1 MASSQGCVPSR
12 LTDLHGAAEYLG
24 VSYWTVRDLVSAG
37 EIPTVQPPAPT
48 GRRGQRLR
56 RVLLDIRDLDAVIER
71 WKTQR
76 GNATFAA
83 GRSPVTLLKAAK

>member
-1 MASSQGCVPSR
+1 MASSTGERRPR
-12 LTDLHGAAEYLG
+12 LTDLHGAAAYLG

-56 RVLLDIRDLDAVIER
+56 RVLVDVHDIDALIDK
-71 WKTQR
+71 WKAVR
-76 GNATFAA
+76 GV
-83 GRSPVTLLKAAK
+83 R